1 MSYAYIP
8 RTSKCQEKINF
19 FSLTSRS
26 QETFA
31 VFHRLYRDIEIRN
44 QGAMKEK
51 GNKALAAKQKQ
62 RRDAWQF

>member
-44 QGAMKEK
+44 QRSTEK

-62 RRDAWQF
+62 PRDA